1 MFEEQLQHIEKT
13 VSARVDKIDT
23 MMELL
28 LELGEDDS
36 VTITLRKDDKVVT
49 ETVTIKEIGSN
60 KDLSQLLNAL
70 KKVRVRSQGKIADA
84 LKDIRT
90 FS

>member
-84 LKDIRT
+84 LKDIRNLA
-90 FS
+90 

>member
-13 VSARVDKIDT
+13 VSTRVDKIDT